1 MLADE
6 DGRTNRPAPLLGAA
20 DRSPPVT
27 SRLLLLQVQ
36 VQLQVLV
43 GAAAAGVLL
52 DRSHRRRVRTGWA
65 KHT

>member
-43 GAAAAGVLL
+43 GAAAAGWWRAA
-52 DRSHRRRVRTGWA
+52 DRLGKTHLIF
-65 KHT
+65 